1 MIVSRTLRSAH
12 LQQLCWKGLICR
24 SPCLLLR
31 MKCNWASGE
40 VSSMVEINHKYI
52 PGDFLIIRLKLIISY
67 QLWDSL
73 KTTFSP
79 SIRKISVWWANA
91 TLWVRCG
98 NNNVWGAV
106 WGKWQLPAL
115 LFPIFFFLPNY
126 MELEEW
132 AGRIWM
138 LPSHNKS
145 CHGCHASMKLQETV
159 MCFENRPGIIQ
170 ACTWLSQVEGK
181 LRECLQS

>member
-115 LFPIFFFLPNY
+115 LFPIFFSFLITWSWKN
-126 MELEEW
+126 ELVGYEC
-132 AGRIWM
+132 
-138 LPSHNKS
+138 
-145 CHGCHASMKLQETV
+145 CHPIIRVVMGAMQAWSFKRLWCVLRTDQE
-159 MCFENRPGIIQ
+159 
-170 ACTWLSQVEGK
+170 
-181 LRECLQS
+181 